1 MDITFNCP
9 KCDQELVVDDSYAGE
24 QIECPEC
31 SSQIIVPSESNTS
44 AVESTP
50 EATEGA
56 PAEAAPA
63 TPAAGGVI
71 NAMASS
77 AAAREKKTFTVPVH
91 DGPVKNEKLI
101 QKPQTPLNAAAKKWQ
116 KGVAVR
122 TIRRIDCMEVGKDH
136 FDEKVTEFINTVGYD
151 RVLNMQSIAYT
162 VQDLATKALMTD
174 FGVMITYRIPEE

>member
-31 SSQIIVPSESNTS
+31 SSQIIVPSESNI
-44 AVESTP
+44 STN
-50 EATEGA
+50 ENTQ
-56 PAEAAPA
+56 PAESAAPA
-63 TPAAGGVI
+63 DGSAAPAAGGVI

-91 DGPVKNEKLI
+91 DGPVKQEKLI

-136 FDEKVTEFINTVGYD
+136 FDEKVTEFINTVGYE
-151 RVLNMQSIAYT
+151 RILNIQSIAYT

-174 FGVMITYRIPEE
+174 FGVLITYRIPEE